1 MAKLPWIAMGF
12 LVALAAVFQFFF
24 VGYGTTVLLFLC
36 AAALLLFYTFA
47 WRHRWKKAALIVSI
61 AAALG
66 FGCFLAAF
74 VPVLAGAKTDETV
87 DADYLIVMGA
97 GIRGDEP
104 SLSMLN
110 RLRPALGY
118 LQENPGAVAI
128 VSGSQAEDEIVS
140 EASVMKRWLEEQGI
154 DPARILLEDRADST
168 YENLVYSLAMIEAA
182 GGDPRGDV
190 AIVSSDYHLCRI
202 RLLAEELGCRP
213 QCIAGQTSYLILM
226 LNYAVREAF
235 ALWEI
240 WVFGIG
246 N

>member
-1 MAKLPWIAMGF
+1 M
-12 LVALAAVFQFFF
+12 
-24 VGYGTTVLLFLC
+24 
-36 AAALLLFYTFA
+36 
-47 WRHRWKKAALIVSI
+47 SI
-61 AAALG
+61 AAVLG

-74 VPVLAGAKTDETV
+74 VPVLAGARTDETV
-87 DADYLIVMGA
+87 DADYVIVMGA

-110 RLRPALGY
+110 RLKPTLEY
-118 LQENPGAVAI
+118 MQENPEAVAI

-140 EASVMKRWLEEQGI
+140 EASVMKRWLEDQGI
-154 DPARILLEDRADST
+154 APERILLEDQANST
-168 YENLVYSLAMIEAA
+168 YENLVFSLKMIEAT
-182 GGDPRGDV
+182 GGDPQGDV
-190 AIVSSDYHLCRI
+190 VIVSSDYHLCRI
-202 RLLAEELGCRP
+202 RLLAEALGCRP

-240 WVFGIG
+240 WVFGVG